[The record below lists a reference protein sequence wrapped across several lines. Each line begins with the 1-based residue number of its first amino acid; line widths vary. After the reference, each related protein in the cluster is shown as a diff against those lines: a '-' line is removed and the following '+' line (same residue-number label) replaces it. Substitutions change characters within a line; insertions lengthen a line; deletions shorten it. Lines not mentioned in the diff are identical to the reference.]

1 MTTAS
6 KRLALHRGKM
16 VTTETLRPCFSYLS
30 ISFFSLFLL
39 FFPLFLLSSS
49 LHHFFSSSFL
59 LTLLP
64 CQEATANHLRPPTMY
79 RVTAG
84 VTVGEC
90 HSVNRSRAKTGRR
103 KGLLLWV
110 MPVNTLSLS
119 SLWFSTVGEVRVT
132 NAPIVCQMTTDD
144 RHD

>member
-16 VTTETLRPCFSYLS
+16 VTTETLRPCFSYHSFSFFLS
-30 ISFFSLFLL
+30 LSPIFSSLSPIFITSSFFSS
-39 FFPLFLLSSS
+39 P
-49 LHHFFSSSFL
+49 FL

-110 MPVNTLSLS
+110 TPVNTLSLS

-132 NAPIVCQMTTDD
+132 NAPIVCQTTTDD